1 MSRNYIFVI
10 LFPANWSENPATPC
24 YNLAVFCGHRIREN
38 LGLSIVFA
46 WKISS
51 VKPLGKLMVFRHHFL
66 TGDHSILVVISLFV
80 LWRLEVCVSF
90 PLPPFPLSPQQ
101 RIPLNYS
108 PLVSLATALFSFPM
122 RYRHSGQ
129 SVTGHRRTS
138 ALFPQQQSRH
148 LSRIALPL
156 VILSSMLVPPSI
168 RSQQLRRHPP
178 LFLCPV

>member
-1 MSRNYIFVI
+1 M
-10 LFPANWSENPATPC
+10 FPSLQLNIGEFSTAFAIDINP
-24 YNLAVFCGHRIREN
+24 
-38 LGLSIVFA
+38 
-46 WKISS
+46 
-51 VKPLGKLMVFRHHFL
+51 
-66 TGDHSILVVISLFV
+66 DVVISLFV
-80 LWRLEVCVSF
+80 LWRLEVCVSC

-148 LSRIALPL
+148 FCRIALPL
-156 VILSSMLVPPSI
+156 VIRSFNHSLRMFSAAQQREKASDFSSGSPAPWL
-168 RSQQLRRHPP
+168 LA
-178 LFLCPV
+178 

>member
-1 MSRNYIFVI
+1 
-10 LFPANWSENPATPC
+10 
-24 YNLAVFCGHRIREN
+24 
-38 LGLSIVFA
+38 
-46 WKISS
+46 
-51 VKPLGKLMVFRHHFL
+51 MVFRHHFL
-66 TGDHSILVVISLFV
+66 TGNHSILVVISLLV
-80 LWRLEVCVSF
+80 LWRLEVCVSC

-156 VILSSMLVPPSI
+156 VILSSMRVPPSI
-168 RSQQLRRHPP
+168 RSQQLCRHPP
-178 LFLCPV
+178 LFLCPVCSSAVAAEVQRLAHFLDPVIDSLVFQALGIVQLCH